1 MYRRYLGVLASGGA
15 PKGSPA
21 RAAYDRLCEG
31 LSGENVATRIYSKGL
46 RAFLD
51 WIERFFG
58 DVGMADRTLFPHAF
72 GLKTPAPLWTAPAFD
87 CCLLLA
93 LIYPIATIVLI
104 WAISGHV
111 GPAEAA
117 LGLKAGTPG
126 WRRAVVA
133 ALIPLSLYGY
143 WQFMRAQGWR
153 EKLAWLAVDL
163 ALGGAVAVAVALG
176 GAGAIGF
183 AVAFAIE
190 RKRQGI
196 FLIVF
201 VLVMIALCIGLPAV
215 TASAPHG
222 HEGDAMLLFLGLL
235 TLSTRHS
242 TGHPWV

>member
-1 MYRRYLGVLASGGA
+1 MTGF
-15 PKGSPA
+15 A
-21 RAAYDRLCEG
+21 RAFLAKIFAVRSYIR
-31 LSGENVATRIYSKGL
+31 RL

-72 GLKTPAPLWTAPAFD
+72 GLRTPAPLWTAPAFD
-87 CCLLLA
+87 RCLLLA
-93 LIYPIATIVLI
+93 LIYPIATIVFI

-117 LGLKAGTPG
+117 MGLKAGTPG

-153 EKLAWLAVDL
+153 QKLAWLAVAGAL
-163 ALGGAVAVAVALG
+163 VVAGAAGALGGALAVAVALG